1 MRPINLQRITKL
13 YLSTVFLA
21 GAISA
26 AAANSDMHLT
36 GLALHQE
43 TGRNIYLG
51 GIFFDQ
57 HVAKPDD
64 IVNASGPKMMEYR
77 VVARRTSIRS
87 LLGGILLQSE
97 LANGYPPNESVSS
110 FANDIL
116 NAVKGSLYAGDSLE
130 ILLNENDETVAY
142 LNGHELV
149 RIQDGKVS
157 DYILVG
163 WIGEQGPS
171 TTFRNSIKA
180 DEVDPTL
187 LQIFEANT
195 YTAERGLEVANW
207 LEASDT
213 SADKA
218 VVVADN
224 TGETEAETV
233 MDNTEPPEQEELA
246 EVPAVTTE
254 VTVAVDWEDEVN
266 TVQDIKGQH
275 IMATS
280 AANIDI
286 ERAPANEPM
295 ISQPKP
301 KAVTQAPPAPVSET
315 KLEDAT
321 QVASLHATSDML
333 GASAPEG
340 VEALDIQDYSERLGQ
355 FNTRLIR
362 SVYGEIQY
370 PRQAVRRNLQGRL
383 ELDVTLQQDGTLVD
397 ISVGQSSG
405 FKILDKAA
413 VRAARKALTSIGP
426 DQMDPVAIAEY
437 GGADNKLVVPVPVQF
452 LLTE

>member
-1 MRPINLQRITKL
+1 
-13 YLSTVFLA
+13 
-21 GAISA
+21 
-26 AAANSDMHLT
+26 
-36 GLALHQE
+36 
-43 TGRNIYLG
+43 
-51 GIFFDQ
+51 
-57 HVAKPDD
+57 
-64 IVNASGPKMMEYR
+64 
-77 VVARRTSIRS
+77 
-87 LLGGILLQSE
+87 
-97 LANGYPPNESVSS
+97 
-110 FANDIL
+110 
-116 NAVKGSLYAGDSLE
+116 
-130 ILLNENDETVAY
+130 
-142 LNGHELV
+142 
-149 RIQDGKVS
+149 
-157 DYILVG
+157 
-163 WIGEQGPS
+163 
-171 TTFRNSIKA
+171 
-180 DEVDPTL
+180 
-187 LQIFEANT
+187 
-195 YTAERGLEVANW
+195 
-207 LEASDT
+207 
-213 SADKA
+213 
-218 VVVADN
+218 
-224 TGETEAETV
+224 

-246 EVPAVTTE
+246 EVPAVATE

-266 TVQDIKGQH
+266 TVQDIKGQQ
-275 IMATS
+275 IMAAS
-280 AANIDI
+280 AANIDL

-301 KAVTQAPPAPVSET
+301 KAVIQAPVSET

-340 VEALDIQDYSERLGQ
+340 VEAVDIQDYSQRLGQ

-362 SVYGEIQY
+362 SVYDEIQY

-426 DQMDPVAIAEY
+426 DQMDPVAVAEY